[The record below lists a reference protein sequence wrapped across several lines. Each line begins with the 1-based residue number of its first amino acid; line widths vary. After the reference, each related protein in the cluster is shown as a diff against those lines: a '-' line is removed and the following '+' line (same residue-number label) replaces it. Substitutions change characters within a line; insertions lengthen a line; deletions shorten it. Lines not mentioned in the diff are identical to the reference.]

1 MANLNRQWRLNG
13 LSRRLTH
20 NLVTFRI
27 AGPPSPQDGH
37 NGLWQFLPTWSELVV
52 ESWQGGE
59 EVFSGEHKTLRLPQC
74 VAYTAQTAVPRY
86 FDIRYRYLEQPEE
99 KTYNTDLNLYGEA
112 NAILALT
119 AGVMAWRL

>member
-1 MANLNRQWRLNG
+1 M
-13 LSRRLTH
+13 
-20 NLVTFRI
+20 
-27 AGPPSPQDGH
+27 
-37 NGLWQFLPTWSELVV
+37 V

-74 VAYTAQTAVPRY
+74 VAYTAQSAVPRY